1 MSKAGSY
8 KTRYDSQDEM
18 LRWLEKQANLPE
30 LTFSDAKAIGVEK
43 DGVLV
48 SVLAYHD
55 FKNDIN
61 GNMYQCEISGFS
73 VDKRWLNRHNL
84 IEFFAYPFIQLSLKR
99 VQMLVSVHNEGVNC
113 MLPKMGFKKEGLLRK
128 GYFDLS
134 DAYLWSI
141 VK

>member
-8 KTRYDSQDEM
+8 KTRYHSQDEM
-18 LRWLEKQANLPE
+18 LRWIEIKAGLPE
-30 LTFSDAKAIGVEK
+30 FTFSGSKAIGVEK
-43 DGVLV
+43 NDILV
-48 SVLAYHD
+48 AVMVYHD

-84 IEFFAYPFIQLSLKR
+84 NEFFAYPFIQLSLKR
-99 VQMLVSVHNEGVNC
+99 VQMLVSVHNEGVNKL
-113 MLPKMGFKKEGLLRK
+113 LPKMGFKIEGLLKK